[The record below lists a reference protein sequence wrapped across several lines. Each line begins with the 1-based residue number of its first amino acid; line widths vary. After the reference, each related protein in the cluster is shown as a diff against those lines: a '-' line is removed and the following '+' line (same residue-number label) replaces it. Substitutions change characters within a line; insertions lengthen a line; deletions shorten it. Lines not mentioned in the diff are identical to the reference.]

1 MTHKISVQE
10 ALLFSKPIFACD
22 YSLLG
27 EEFVRIF
34 DVKASRSV
42 KILSKL
48 TAGSIRVDYFER
60 NGVSRNIKFSHNYP
74 KNIDIYLSNDLI

>member
-27 EEFVRIF
+27 EEFVRLF
-34 DVKASRSV
+34 DVKTSRFI
-42 KILSKL
+42 KLLSKL

-60 NGVSRNIKFSHNYP
+60 NGVSRNIKFLQNCS
-74 KNIDIYLSNDLI
+74 KNIDIYPRNDLL

>member
-1 MTHKISVQE
+1 MTHKISVQK

-27 EEFVRIF
+27 EESVRIF
-34 DVKASRSV
+34 DVKASRSL
-42 KILSKL
+42 KLLSKL

-60 NGVSRNIKFSHNYP
+60 NGVSRNIKFSQNHP
-74 KNIDIYLSNDLI
+74 KNIDIYLRTCLL

>member
-27 EEFVRIF
+27 EESVRIF
-34 DVKASRSV
+34 DVKASRSL
-42 KILSKL
+42 KLLSKL

-60 NGVSRNIKFSHNYP
+60 NGVSRNINFSCSHP
-74 KNIDIYLSNDLI
+74 KDIDIYLRIDLI

>member
-22 YSLLG
+22 YSLLW

-42 KILSKL
+42 KLLSKL

-60 NGVSRNIKFSHNYP
+60 NGVSRNIKFPEKYP
-74 KNIDIYLSNDLI
+74 KNIDIYLRTDLL

>member
-27 EEFVRIF
+27 EESVRIF
-34 DVKASRSV
+34 DVKASRSL
-42 KILSKL
+42 KLLSKL
-48 TAGSIRVDYFER
+48 TTGSIRVDYSER
-60 NGVSRNIKFSHNYP
+60 NGVSRNIKFSQKHP
-74 KNIDIYLSNDLI
+74 ENIDIYRRTNLL